1 MKKYEE
7 IGGIQMKDF
16 VIMTDSCCDLPKEYI
31 YENNVPF
38 AKLPFSYN
46 GKEFLDDLGQT
57 VSQKQFFDD
66 LRDGALPNTS
76 QANSESFH
84 KIFKSA
90 AEQNKDII
98 YVGVSSGLS
107 GTYNSANIGKVATL
121 EEFPNIR
128 IYIID
133 VLTASL
139 GQGLMVMKA
148 VEMKKEGASAQ
159 EIVSEIQSLIQNLNT
174 YITVDDLNFLK
185 RGGRIS
191 NVAATLG
198 IVLHIKPILT
208 LNHEG
213 RVMPLLKIRG
223 RKKSL
228 TKLAELVRDKIR
240 NPETQTIAI
249 CHGDCIEDA
258 ERLKQ
263 EILEKVAVKEVI
275 IHFIGPVVGR
285 FSGPGGMGVFFI
297 GEARQHHVIDI

>member
-1 MKKYEE
+1 
-7 IGGIQMKDF
+7 MKDF

-31 YENNVPF
+31 LENNIPF

-46 GKEFLDDLGQT
+46 GNEFLDDLGQT

-66 LRDGALPNTS
+66 LRAGALANTS
-76 QANSESFH
+76 QANSESFYN
-84 KIFKSA
+84 IFKSA
-90 AEQNKDII
+90 AEQNKDVV

-107 GTYNSANIGKVATL
+107 GTYNSANIGKVTTL
-121 EEFPNIR
+121 EEFPNTR
-128 IYIID
+128 IYLID

-148 VEMKKEGASAQ
+148 VEMKKNGSSAQ
-159 EIVSEIQSLIQNLNT
+159 EIVTEIQNTIQNLNT

-198 IVLHIKPILT
+198 IVLHIKPIIT
-208 LNHEG
+208 INHEG
-213 RVMPLLKIRG
+213 KVMPILKIRG

-228 TKLAELVRDKIR
+228 TKIAELVRDKIR

-258 ERLKQ
+258 ERLKA
-263 EILEKVAVKEVI
+263 EILQMVKVKEVM

-285 FSGPGGMGVFFI
+285 FSGPGGMGVFFV

>member
-1 MKKYEE
+1 
-7 IGGIQMKDF
+7 MKDF
-16 VIMTDSCCDLPKEYI
+16 VIMTDSCCDLPKEYV
-31 YENNVPF
+31 YENNIPF

-46 GKEFLDDLGQT
+46 GNEFLDDLGQT

-66 LRDGALPNTS
+66 LRAGALANTS
-76 QANSESFH
+76 QANSESFYN
-84 KIFKSA
+84 IFKSA
-90 AEQNKDII
+90 AEQNKDVV

-107 GTYNSANIGKVATL
+107 GTYNSANIGKVTTL
-121 EEFPNIR
+121 EEFPNTR
-128 IYIID
+128 IYLID

-148 VEMKKEGASAQ
+148 VEMKKNGSSAQ
-159 EIVSEIQSLIQNLNT
+159 EIVTEIQNTIQNLNT

-198 IVLHIKPILT
+198 IVLHIKPIIT
-208 LNHEG
+208 INHEG
-213 RVMPLLKIRG
+213 KVMPILKIRG

-228 TKLAELVRDKIR
+228 TKIAELVRDKIR

-258 ERLKQ
+258 ERLKA
-263 EILEKVAVKEVI
+263 EILQIVKVKEVM

-285 FSGPGGMGVFFI
+285 FSGPGGMGVFFV